1 MIMTFAEKMKFYR
14 DINNMSQSELAKAS
28 NIPLATIKKYEI
40 STRCPKDEPLKKIAE
55 ALNVSPNVFLEA
67 EHNTVGDISSL
78 FFLLSKYVDIE
89 IHGEKK
95 DGKYS
100 AEDISFSFASPL
112 LQEFLAD
119 WASSTESAR
128 KLRKTAKNFKE
139 EEIQK
144 PMLESAEALERTLEY
159 NKVSCKKKL

>member
-1 MIMTFAEKMKFYR
+1 MTFAEKMKFYR

-67 EHNTVGDISSL
+67 EHNTVGDISAL

-112 LQEFLAD
+112 LQEFIAD
-119 WASSTESAR
+119 WASSTESTR
-128 KLRKTAKNFKE
+128 ELRKTAKNFKE

-144 PMLESAEALERTLEY
+144 PMLDSAETLERTLEY
-159 NKVSCKKKL
+159 NKVSCKIKL